1 MKVERIYT
9 RSIVGTTRAC
19 SIEEA
24 ARTMRKF
31 HIGALLV
38 MDDEPDSREVVG
50 IVTDR
55 DLVLQAVA
63 EGLVPGEV
71 TVGEVMTPEVVAVPE
86 DADLHEALERMRAAG
101 VRRLLV
107 KQADGAPA
115 GILSL
120 DDVVDGLSA
129 DLASLAHV
137 VKSERRG
144 ETNEYG
150 GVS

>member
-9 RSIVGTTRAC
+9 RSIVGTKRGCT
-19 SIEEA
+19 IEEA
-24 ARTMRKF
+24 ARMMRKF

-38 MDDEPDSREVVG
+38 MGDEPQARDIVG

-63 EGLVPGEV
+63 EGLAPGEV
-71 TVGEVMTPEVVAVPE
+71 TVGEVMTPEVVTVAE
-86 DADLHEALERMRAAG
+86 DADLHEALERMRSAG

-107 KQADGAPA
+107 KEADGTAA

-137 VKSERRG
+137 VKNEMRG
-144 ETNEYG
+144 EANEYD
-150 GVS
+150 GVL